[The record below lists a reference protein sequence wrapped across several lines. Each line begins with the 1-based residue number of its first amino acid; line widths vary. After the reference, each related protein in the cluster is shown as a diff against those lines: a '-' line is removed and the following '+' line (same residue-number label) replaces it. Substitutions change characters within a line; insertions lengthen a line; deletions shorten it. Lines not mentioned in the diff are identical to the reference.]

1 MVFNF
6 VARIKTIKSNIGV
19 SILAIN
25 IPWKTKESKMI
36 AIVAKVIQAMSSYL
50 ILPSLRVALKADRV
64 RRETRVTKG
73 RYLLYA

>member
-6 VARIKTIKSNIGV
+6 VARIITIKSNIGV

-25 IPWKTKESKMI
+25 IPWKTKESKPI

-73 RYLLYA
+73 RDLLYA